1 MEPAQ
6 IVVDTNVLV
15 SGLRSRRGA
24 SYRLL
29 ESVGRGYF
37 DVNISVPLVM
47 EYEDVLSRQHLVLPV
62 SQAAVDALI
71 DYFCLVG
78 RRHEIFFLWRPFL
91 RDPKDDMV
99 LELAVKAQCEYIVT
113 HNVKDF
119 RGAGQFNLQVLT
131 PGEFLVER
139 GLNL

>member
-1 MEPAQ
+1 MRVPQ
-6 IVVDTNVLV
+6 VVVDTNVLV

-29 ESVGRGYF
+29 EFVGRGYF
-37 DVNISVPLVM
+37 EVNVSVPLVM
-47 EYEDVLSRQHLVLPV
+47 EYEDVLSRQYLGLLV
-62 SQAAVDALI
+62 SQGAVDALI

-78 RRHEIFFLWRPFL
+78 RQHQIFYLWRPFL

-99 LELAVKAQCEYIVT
+99 LELAVKAECEYIIT

-119 RGAGQFNLQVLT
+119 RGAEKFDLQVLT

-139 GLNL
+139 GLNQ